1 MKKTTTR
8 RPRQTR
14 QPRRPKGSSSRPWV
28 VLLCLIALCIG
39 AYWLAGDK
47 DTGRETSS
55 DRQMEQIET
64 VRDDGK
70 DAVYTDTSQE
80 LSDAIAAWLKEQG
93 ADVQELKREERSEDR
108 QATGGAIYWTTRSTA
123 VTPSEPFSREKLE
136 KFLQKSGGKAS
147 IYRVTQT
154 KLDGKDAVEY
164 DIAYF
169 DTLDGDP
176 LYLVTDKLYVLPVQ
190 EKGGLVKNIKDI
202 FTESS
207 SPDDEKKQQAETKK
221 AVTESKPEQTEPKQS
236 HPAQVQGRLA
246 IVIDDCGVDLDTL
259 SRMNSIPVPLTYA
272 VMPYKAHTAEAAA
285 SGYSAGRK
293 IFVHMPMQPL
303 NTTSSEEIFIG
314 GDMSDS
320 KIQATANEILD
331 QVPYAVGMNNHQ
343 GSMATADERIMKSV
357 MSVMRQ
363 RGLAFLDSRTNSASV
378 GEQTASAMGVM
389 TGRNNLFI
397 DNDSDVASIKERLR
411 QSGDMAIRN
420 GSAVVI
426 GHCRPNTAQALSEM
440 VDELH
445 AKGVDIVFVTDLMS

>member
-1 MKKTTTR
+1 MKQTTTR
-8 RPRQTR
+8 RPRKTR
-14 QPRRPKGSSSRPWV
+14 QSRRPKGSSSRPWI

-39 AYWLAGDK
+39 AYWLAGDR
-47 DTGRETSS
+47 DTGRELSS

-70 DAVYTDTSQE
+70 DAVYIDTSQE
-80 LSDAIAAWLKEQG
+80 LSDAIAAWLKEQD
-93 ADVQELKREERSEDR
+93 ADTQELKREERREER
-108 QATGGAIYWTTRSTA
+108 QATGGMIYWTTRSTA

-147 IYRVTQT
+147 IYRVIQT
-154 KLDGKDAVEY
+154 KLDGQDAVEY

-190 EKGGLVKNIKDI
+190 EKNGLVKNIKDI

-207 SPDDEKKQQAETKK
+207 SPDDEKDKPAEEKK
-221 AVTESKPEQTEPKQS
+221 AVTESKPKQAAPKQS
-236 HPAQVQGRLA
+236 HPAQVQGCLA

-411 QSGDMAIRN
+411 QGGDMAIRN